1 MIYEFPLTEG
11 VRRFLRIEMLF
22 QQAEE
27 HMTQDSAYSTLSA
40 IRALLDVVTLVS
52 KNDLKIEIIKQLD
65 HLAVHPRV
73 AVEDKVR
80 IRAIKDTLSRQS
92 IRAYDEIKE
101 NMFLNILRQRL
112 NIVGGV
118 CAFDLPILHH
128 WLRQPYEVRREH
140 FYRWFAVLNTI
151 KGAVDFTLEKTR
163 ALTITESCEFEQG
176 FYYRSVKWKAALMR
190 LDVGDHDFFPEF
202 SGNRHQLSIRLV
214 HQENPWSK
222 PVQVKEDIAL
232 EVEICGN

>member
-27 HMTQDSAYSTLSA
+27 HMRQDSIYSTLSA
-40 IRALLDVVTLVS
+40 IRALLEVVTLVS

-65 HLAVHPRV
+65 HLALHQ
-73 AVEDKVR
+73 AINDDDKIR
-80 IRAIKDTLSRQS
+80 IRSIKDSLSRQS

-128 WLRQPYEVRREH
+128 WLRQPYEVRKEH
-140 FYRWFAVLNTI
+140 FYRWFSVLNTI
-151 KGAVDFTLEKTR
+151 KDAIDFTLEKTR
-163 ALTITESCEFEQG
+163 FLTVSEVCEFKRG

-190 LDVGDHDFFPEF
+190 LDVGDLGFYPEF

-214 HQENPWSK
+214 TQETPWGK
-222 PVQVKEDIAL
+222 PEQVQEDL
-232 EVEICGN
+232 SLSVEICGN